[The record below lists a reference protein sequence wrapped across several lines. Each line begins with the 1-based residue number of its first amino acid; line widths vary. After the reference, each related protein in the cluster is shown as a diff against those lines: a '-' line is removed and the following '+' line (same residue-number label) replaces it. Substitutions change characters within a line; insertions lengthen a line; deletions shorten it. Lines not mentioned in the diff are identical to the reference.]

1 MKPKVWLLFL
11 IFGLLTLPLL
21 IHLRATTQ
29 APDTTTQRVIPEQKQ
44 SSPVPQQGQKAVV
57 DLAFCVDTT
66 GSMSGLIEGA
76 KAKIWSI
83 VNMVASGNPRPTLR
97 IGLVA
102 YRDLND
108 SYVTR
113 VFDFTSN
120 LETMY
125 SQINSLQADG
135 GGDEPEHVNRA
146 LHEAVHALSW
156 TNNTGALKILYLVG
170 DAPPH
175 MDYRDGYDYRTVTK
189 TAARS
194 GIIINTIQCGSIQAT
209 QPVWQEVAKLAQGK
223 YAMIDQSGGMAH
235 ISSPYDGE
243 LDRLSRELNTTYVAY
258 GREGA
263 ASLAEQEGH
272 DKDAALKAPE
282 AAAERAAAK
291 AGSLYKNES
300 WDLVDGVRENVV
312 NLAETPAAELP
323 PAMQSMSLEEQK
335 TFIAEKQEQ
344 RARLQNQIQDL
355 SNKRDVYVADERE
368 KSGAED
374 GFDQQV
380 LSTLKEQGK
389 KKGIEFKD

>member
-83 VNMVASGNPRPTLR
+83 VNTVASGNPRPTLR

-223 YAMIDQSGGMAH
+223 YAT
-235 ISSPYDGE
+235 YDWTN
-243 LDRLSRELNTTYVAY
+243 SR
-258 GREGA
+258 GR
-263 ASLAEQEGH
+263 Q
-272 DKDAALKAPE
+272 
-282 AAAERAAAK
+282 RTAK
-291 AGSLYKNES
+291 
-300 WDLVDGVRENVV
+300 
-312 NLAETPAAELP
+312 
-323 PAMQSMSLEEQK
+323 Q
-335 TFIAEKQEQ
+335 
-344 RARLQNQIQDL
+344 
-355 SNKRDVYVADERE
+355 
-368 KSGAED
+368 
-374 GFDQQV
+374 
-380 LSTLKEQGK
+380 
-389 KKGIEFKD
+389 